1 MIAIV
6 DGAESLLVWNSHVRA
21 SEAKN
26 LCGTY
31 MQVCEATWEGKKA
44 NVIGILAALFYLG
57 DESKSNGVWGLHV
70 HMYQLACVA
79 DGLEVMW
86 LNLAG

>member
-6 DGAESLLVWNSHVRA
+6 DEAESLLVWNSHVRA

-31 MQVCEATWEGKKA
+31 MQVCEATWEGKKSKRDWHPGR
-44 NVIGILAALFYLG
+44 IILFG
-57 DESKSNGVWGLHV
+57 
-70 HMYQLACVA
+70 
-79 DGLEVMW
+79 
-86 LNLAG
+86 

>member
-31 MQVCEATWEGKKA
+31 MQVCEATWEGK
-44 NVIGILAALFYLG
+44 
-57 DESKSNGVWGLHV
+57 ESKRDWHPGRIIFYFIWVMKASQMEFGVCTCICINWLVLQMAWKSCGLI
-70 HMYQLACVA
+70 
-79 DGLEVMW
+79 
-86 LNLAG
+86 

>member
-1 MIAIV
+1 MKQKP
-6 DGAESLLVWNSHVRA
+6 VWNLHACKYVKPRGK
-21 SEAKN
+21 E
-26 LCGTY
+26 
-31 MQVCEATWEGKKA
+31 KKA

>member
-31 MQVCEATWEGKKA
+31 MQVCEATWEGK
-44 NVIGILAALFYLG
+44 
-57 DESKSNGVWGLHV
+57 ESKRDWHPGRIILFG
-70 HMYQLACVA
+70 
-79 DGLEVMW
+79 
-86 LNLAG
+86 